1 MLTYVWTKRKK
12 EKKSLSNP
20 KPKNKHA
27 TEIWKY
33 DQIPTS
39 EQSSELKP
47 ELEHSWFVL

>member
-1 MLTYVWTKRKK
+1 MFELKERKK
-12 EKKSLSNP
+12 KISLSNP